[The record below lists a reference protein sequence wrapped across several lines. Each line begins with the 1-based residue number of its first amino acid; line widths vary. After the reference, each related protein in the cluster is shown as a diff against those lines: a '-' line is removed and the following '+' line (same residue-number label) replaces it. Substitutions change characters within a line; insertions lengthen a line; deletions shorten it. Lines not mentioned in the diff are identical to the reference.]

1 MFQGQSLRLTVV
13 APQDAGGMAGLVEI
27 CFDRQGEAIN
37 KFDART
43 LLELRQAV
51 ALINADA
58 SVRGLLLSSAK
69 AVFIVGAD
77 ITEFDVKFALSVPD
91 LEADV
96 ARMNE
101 VFNGLEDLRVPSVAA
116 LNGYALG
123 GGLECGLAAC
133 YRVMANDA
141 QVGVPEVKL
150 GLFPGFGGTV
160 RLARLAGPV
169 LAMDWVA
176 TGQPADAANALA
188 VGVVDEVVAP
198 QALRSAALALLQRA
212 VAGSLDWRA
221 RRALKMGPAPMP
233 AQLAEREAMFS
244 SALAR
249 IEKAAAP
256 HQPAALAAALLVQR
270 AAAMNRT
277 GAVTEETL
285 AFAQIAKT
293 QAAGSLVR
301 AFLSSQ
307 VVKKLHKQQGQ
318 SAQVAAQAVVQ
329 RVLTV
334 FMKAREQLLQG
345 GVAPA
350 RIDQALLAAGWAA
363 GEPMQRAAPTEGAA
377 SASGGAAAAPV
388 GLTAVAHSAKATAQ
402 AAPSAPGAAAL
413 GAASPSDQDIVQRT
427 LLPMV
432 LEAARVLEDG
442 RVTSPTELDMALLA
456 GMGWPAYLGG
466 PLHYADWLGLSA
478 VVQQCDAQ
486 RAAGG
491 DAAFEPSA
499 LLRERAARGERF
511 YG

>member
-1 MFQGQSLRLTVV
+1 MFQGQSLRLTAL
-13 APQDAGGMAGLVEI
+13 APQDAGGAAGLVEI

-51 ALINADA
+51 ALINAEA
-58 SVRGLLLSSAK
+58 SVRGLLLTSAK
-69 AVFIVGAD
+69 SVFIVGAD
-77 ITEFDVKFALSVPD
+77 ITEFDVKFALSVAD

-133 YRVMANDA
+133 YRVMSNDA

-169 LAMDWVA
+169 VAMDWVA
-176 TGQPADAANALA
+176 TGQSADAATALA

-198 QALRSAALALLQRA
+198 EAMRSAALAMLNKA
-212 VAGSLDWRA
+212 VAGGLDWRA

-233 AQLAEREAMFS
+233 ANATEREAMFS

-256 HQPAALAAALLVQR
+256 HQPAALAAAQLVQR

-277 GAVTEETL
+277 GALAEESL

-307 VVKKLHKQQGQ
+307 VVKKLHKQQGPA
-318 SAQVAAQAVVQ
+318 AQLAAQAVVQ
-329 RVLTV
+329 RVLTA
-334 FMKAREQLLQG
+334 FMKALEQLLQG
-345 GVAPA
+345 GVPPE
-350 RIDQALLAAGWAA
+350 RIDQALQAAGWAP
-363 GEPMQRAAPTEGAA
+363 GEPMRRAAPAAATAAASPAGSAPATTAATPGAA
-377 SASGGAAAAPV
+377 S
-388 GLTAVAHSAKATAQ
+388 L
-402 AAPSAPGAAAL
+402 
-413 GAASPSDQDIVQRT
+413 SDDDIVQRT

-432 LEAARVLEDG
+432 LQATEVLEDG
-442 RVTSPTELDMALLA
+442 VLGSPAELDIALLA
-456 GMGWPAYLGG
+456 GMGWPAYMGG
-466 PLHYADWLGLSA
+466 PLHYADWLGLITL
-478 VVQQCDAQ
+478 VEHCDQ
-486 RAAGG
+486 HRAAGLG
-491 DAAFEPSA
+491 AAFEPSKV
-499 LLRERAARGERF
+499 LRDRAARSLRF
-511 YG
+511 YS